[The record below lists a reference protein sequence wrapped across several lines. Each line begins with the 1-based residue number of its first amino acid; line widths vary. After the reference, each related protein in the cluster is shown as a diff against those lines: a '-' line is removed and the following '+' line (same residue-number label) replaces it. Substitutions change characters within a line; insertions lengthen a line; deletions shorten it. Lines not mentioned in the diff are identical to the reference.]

1 MRDVCEERFL
11 CKDASLD
18 FAPVFFSSRLLLVEH
33 ALDQLRQQEGEG
45 KSMIAVG

>member
-1 MRDVCEERFL
+1 MRDVCEERLL
-11 CKDASLD
+11 CKDASPD